1 MALYLLFESASG
13 YGLFYAYG
21 IDEIGQSVD
30 AVRSSVLDLDRF
42 GKAVK
47 LAAFSPFSSAIDA
60 LNQCN
65 AISEG
70 IMTDELR
77 SFLEL
82 NLPKP
87 KEGKKAKYSLGVVE
101 PKVGSHISEVT
112 GIPCQSNEFVQELL
126 RGVRLHFDRFINE
139 LKKSDL
145 EKAQLGLGHSYSRA
159 KVKFNVNRVD
169 NMVIQAIFLLDTLD
183 KDINSFS
190 MRVREWFSWHFPE
203 LVKIVNDNY
212 LYAKLAKFIVNK
224 SDLAE
229 KDIPALADI
238 VGDEDKAKEIV
249 EAAKASMGQDLSPVD
264 LINVQQFAQRV
275 MNLSEYRKN
284 LYEYLV
290 TKMND
295 IAPNLTSLIGEV
307 VGARLI
313 SHAGSLSN
321 LAKCPA
327 STLQILGAEKALF
340 RALKTRGN
348 TPKYG
353 LIFHSS
359 FIGRASTKNKGRMAR
374 YLANK
379 CSMASRIDC
388 YSESSTSVFG
398 QKLREQVEERLDFY
412 DKGVAPR
419 KNLDVM
425 KAAIDS
431 MVNGTSKDDDDNDKI
446 DASAKKSKKKKSK
459 AEADG
464 DAMDLD
470 KRSNVADGE
479 AEPGTEKKKKKKHK
493 LEEPQEQ
500 ENGAGHAN
508 GDAEANGT
516 PKKKKK
522 KNREVSEETKPKTA
536 TEGKKKKKKSK
547 AGDDNE

>member
-1 MALYLLFESASG
+1 
-13 YGLFYAYG
+13 
-21 IDEIGQSVD
+21 
-30 AVRSSVLDLDRF
+30 
-42 GKAVK
+42 
-47 LAAFSPFSSAIDA
+47 
-60 LNQCN
+60 
-65 AISEG
+65 
-70 IMTDELR
+70 
-77 SFLEL
+77 
-82 NLPKP
+82 
-87 KEGKKAKYSLGVVE
+87 
-101 PKVGSHISEVT
+101 
-112 GIPCQSNEFVQELL
+112 
-126 RGVRLHFDRFINE
+126 
-139 LKKSDL
+139 
-145 EKAQLGLGHSYSRA
+145 
-159 KVKFNVNRVD
+159 
-169 NMVIQAIFLLDTLD
+169 MVIQAIFLLDTLD

-379 CSMASRIDC
+379 CSIASRIDC
-388 YSESSTSVFG
+388 YSEASTSVFG

-425 KAAIDS
+425 KAAIES
-431 MVNGTSKDDDDNDKI
+431 MVNGTTIDDDDNERT

-459 AEADG
+459 TEADG
-464 DAMDLD
+464 DSMELD
-470 KRSNVADGE
+470 KPSNAADGE
-479 AEPGTEKKKKKKHK
+479 AEPGTEKKKKKKKHK
-493 LEEPQEQ
+493 LEGTQEQ
-500 ENGAGHAN
+500 ENVATN
-508 GDAEANGT
+508 GDAEVSET

-522 KNREVSEETKPKTA
+522 KNREVSEDAEPKTA
-536 TEGKKKKKKSK
+536 TEGKKKKKKK
-547 AGDDNE
+547 AKAEDDE